1 MVLVLNIYNDHLL
14 SVGNFEDLYP
24 HTVIQIEM
32 GKILIALPDD
42 VEESFRMEVGRRNG
56 VRRGALT
63 EAVTQAIEAWMQKQ
77 RASNR

>member
-1 MVLVLNIYNDHLL
+1 MVLVANIYNCNL
-14 SVGNFEDLYP
+14 SGPGNFEHLYL
-24 HTVIQIEM
+24 HSLTLEVM

-56 VRRGALT
+56 VHRGALT

-77 RASNR
+77 RASSR